1 MKTLLEHLEG
11 LPATRLAR
19 LAALHEL
26 APATPAELAG
36 RLVSVDSIVRA
47 LTVQPLPGLQVAE
60 VLALRA
66 AGTRRRDLAA
76 ALGVLP
82 DDAGLDAALTALEEW
97 GLVWPD
103 DGDWL
108 RCVPLYEVIAGG
120 FGFAPSVVVGLGAVP
135 TGQLQRVAY
144 ELGAPVGRTQR
155 ELVTAIAAA
164 LADAAVVRAQFGEA
178 PEEARE
184 LLRDLSGTDPY
195 WYDPRHMAALR
206 NGRRTPLRWAIDHG
220 LVAWNPIAGGAAM
233 LPSEVGVVLREDFVA
248 PFDPAPPLLAPVE
261 VSTAMVERD
270 GAAAARA
277 ALAAITAVLEECGRA
292 PVPMLKNGGVGVRE
306 LRRLAKTVG
315 GTDLELRLWLTL
327 AGLSGLLGLAGD
339 RVAPSPDFD
348 AWMKLE
354 PAQQYRR
361 ILDCWFGMHAAPLLA
376 TDTPALVRSQR
387 EEGAALARH
396 AVVGLLG
403 SLPDGL
409 GVASADVIGAF
420 LVFARPLIVAE
431 PDQALATAVALW
443 HEAELLGVGAHLAPT
458 EICRALL
465 DDRGGEH
472 LTEVLARYL
481 PAAEQTVVLQGDLT
495 AVATGTPSAALAA
508 FLDLAADR
516 ESRGGAS
523 TWRFSAASVRRAFD
537 AGRSAEELLAA
548 LEEAATGGRVPQPLR
563 YLVSDVAR
571 RHGGVRV
578 RAVGCVVHSE
588 DATLLDEILRVKSLA
603 RLELRAL
610 APTVLTSV
618 LPPEETLA
626 ALRTAGYAPA
636 REHPDGSI
644 AVELVTRFRAT
655 ES

>member
-1 MKTLLEHLEG
+1 MKSLLEHLEG
-11 LPATRLAR
+11 LPASRLAR
-19 LAALHEL
+19 LAGLHEL
-26 APATPAELAG
+26 ERAEPAWLAG
-36 RLVSVDSIVRA
+36 RLVEFDSIVRA
-47 LTVQPLPGLQVAE
+47 LTVQPLPSLQVAE

-76 ALGVLP
+76 ALGVGP
-82 DDAGLDAALTALEEW
+82 ADAGLDAALAALEEW

-108 RCVPLYEVIAGG
+108 RYVPLYEVIAGG
-120 FGFAPSVVVGLGAVP
+120 FGFAPSVVTGLGAVP
-135 TGQLQRVAY
+135 TGHLQRIAY

-155 ELVTAIAAA
+155 ELVTGIAAA
-164 LADAAVVRAQFGEA
+164 LADADVVRAQFAEA

-206 NGRRTPLRWAIDHG
+206 NGRRTPLRWAVDHG

-233 LPSEVGVVLREDFVA
+233 LPSEVGVVLREDFTA

-277 ALAAITAVLEECGRA
+277 ALAAITAVLEECGRS

-306 LRRLAKTVG
+306 LRRLAKAVG

-339 RVAPSPDFD
+339 RVAPSPEFD
-348 AWMKLE
+348 VWLKME
-354 PAQQYRR
+354 PALQYRR

-420 LVFARPLIVAE
+420 LMFARPLIVTE
-431 PDQALATAVALW
+431 PDQALATAVTLW
-443 HEAELLGVGAHLAPT
+443 REAELLGVGAHLAPT
-458 EICRALL
+458 AICRALL
-465 DDRGGEH
+465 ADGGADG

-495 AVATGTPSAALAA
+495 AVATGTPSAALTE

-537 AGRSAEELLAA
+537 AGRSADELLAA

-578 RAVGCVVHSE
+578 RAVGCVIHSE
-588 DATLLDEILRVKSLA
+588 DTTLLDEILRVKSLV

-610 APTVLTSV
+610 APTVLTSA
-618 LPPEETLA
+618 LPPDETLV
-626 ALRTAGYAPA
+626 ALRAAGYAPA

-644 AVELVTRFRAT
+644 AVELVTRFRAA
-655 ES
+655 SQ